1 MTDDC
6 VSAAVR
12 KRDGIAA
19 LALPFVLQAALV
31 VTWSGGFIG
40 MRFAINHAPLVLVLL
55 WRSLASGLLL
65 LPFALTIGP
74 RLGVREMLSQALF
87 GVLAMGGYL
96 GAFALALSY
105 GVPTGLGALIMDM
118 LPIVVALLSWPVLG
132 QALTGRQWLGSCFGW
147 TGVLIVSGWSVKV
160 AAVSPWAYGLPALG
174 TLSLAAATLLE
185 KRFPGRSMPVHQ
197 KLCIQCMSSA
207 AIFAVF
213 ASRNGGVLPVL
224 EPGFI
229 GGILWLVLVATLG
242 SWGLYYL
249 ALRKSSAARVTAVLY
264 LSPPIV
270 MIWAWVMFGE
280 PLSWAMAAGL
290 IVSLLGIGIIA
301 GSPSAAPSN

>member
-1 MTDDC
+1 MSDIPVAD
-6 VSAAVR
+6 VRQGGGISAL
-12 KRDGIAA
+12 I
-19 LALPFVLQAALV
+19 LPLVLEAALV

-74 RLGVREMLSQALF
+74 RPEWREIPSQTLF
-87 GVLAMGGYL
+87 GVLAMAGYL

-132 QALTGRQWLGSCFGW
+132 QALTGRQWVGSCFGLA
-147 TGVLIVSGWSVKV
+147 GVLIMSGWSVKV
-160 AAVSPWAYGLPALG
+160 AAVPLWAYGLPALG
-174 TLSLAAATLLE
+174 TLSLSVATLLE
-185 KRFPGRSMPVHQ
+185 KRFPGRTMLVHQ
-197 KLCIQCMSSA
+197 KLCIQCLSSA
-207 AIFAVF
+207 AIFAIF

-249 ALRKSSAARVTAVLY
+249 ALGKSSAARVTAVLY

-270 MIWAWVMFGE
+270 MIWAWVIFGE
-280 PLSWAMAAGL
+280 PLSWAMAGGL
-290 IVSLLGIGIIA
+290 VVSLVGILIMA
-301 GSPSAAPSN
+301 RSAETAHPA